1 MPGQLT
7 EAEKAVRSEKML
19 ELNQMRAKEYET
31 SMIGKMLE
39 ILLEEEVEINGQ
51 KYLMGHSREYIKAV
65 IPEDNK
71 YKVNDLV
78 QIKAEA
84 FIEEHIL
91 LGKCSCIL

>member
-1 MPGQLT
+1 
-7 EAEKAVRSEKML
+7 
-19 ELNQMRAKEYET
+19 
-31 SMIGKMLE
+31 
-39 ILLEEEVEINGQ
+39 
-51 KYLMGHSREYIKAV
+51 MGHSREYIKAV

-78 QIKAEA
+78 QIRAEA